1 MDKAKKLPRI
11 EKTNPFWP
19 GCHIVDGRQLTE
31 EMYPQLQPSK
41 QKLIYIP
48 LSIQNLDDVF
58 RDSSEESSDAVTV
71 SHDRYQ
77 DFPDISTDNNVL
89 SVLNRSED
97 VVCMTLSLIGSDCPI
112 HYNKKKALAS
122 KRNSKSSSSKCDK
135 KNEKLY
141 LSSTKSYF
149 HENVT
154 ETKIDPSTSS
164 NSIAMSK
171 KSHFEE
177 STNPVVCFIVLMDPW
192 TIIELGMIGKHSQF
206 HIHSDIQKLIPNLLH
221 GSYQS
226 IYKGSCH
233 QFYNVKDIVQ
243 DHKDSSSFRLP
254 ITSKIA
260 HSTSLSTCTEEGIE
274 KSNENEVEHLF
285 EILDFELFPLLQ
297 NSSVESRTSEH
308 VEKIVN
314 NDKSTF
320 LCSQAHGGLLTHF
333 LHPST
338 YFAYDLDAP
347 EGTFVRSFMDGIVV
361 EAHDSS
367 NSFGPDARNLFRA
380 NQIAIEI
387 SSTKKLNEFSSGFKI
402 VVEYVHI
409 QAQSIPECFK
419 VIGAVVKKGDIIA
432 KSGRSGFTPTPH
444 LHLQVVKQI
453 QKSDCAKRMANDIK
467 LEIRKILTEDEDK
480 TSRDFSDEGDLKD
493 NSSCKIPR
501 HDQARYCRLLE
512 LLNEQTE
519 DEQDN
524 QFRHWLKSH
533 LENSGAMNEDDTRLL
548 RKILDYLEIG
558 EWSIPFKIKGCILEQ
573 GNRYC

>member
-11 EKTNPFWP
+11 EITNPFWP
-19 GCHIVDGRQLTE
+19 GCHIVDGRQLNE
-31 EMYPQLQPSK
+31 ETYPQLQPSE
-41 QKLIYIP
+41 QKLIYTP

-58 RDSSEESSDAVTV
+58 GDGSEESSDAVTV
-71 SHDRYQ
+71 SHDKYQ

-97 VVCMTLSLIGSDCPI
+97 IVCMTLSLVGSDYPI
-112 HYNKKKALAS
+112 HYNKKKAIAT
-122 KRNSKSSSSKCDK
+122 KRNSKSSSSKCVK

-154 ETKIDPSTSS
+154 ETKLDPSS
-164 NSIAMSK
+164 NSIKMSK
-171 KSHFEE
+171 KSYFEE
-177 STNPVVCFIVLMDPW
+177 STNPVVCFIVLLDPW
-192 TIIELGMIGKHSQF
+192 TIIELGKIGVHSQF
-206 HIHSDIQKLIPNLLH
+206 HIHSDIQKFIPNLLH

-226 IYKGSCH
+226 IYEGFCK

-243 DHKDSSSFRLP
+243 DHKDSSSSRLP
-254 ITSKIA
+254 ITSKDA

-274 KSNENEVEHLF
+274 KSKESEVQRSF

-297 NSSVESRTSEH
+297 NSSVESRASEH
-308 VEKIVN
+308 VVKKVN
-314 NDKSTF
+314 SDELTF

-347 EGTFVRSFMDGIVV
+347 EGTFVRSLMDGIVV

-367 NSFGPDARNLFRA
+367 SSFGPDARNLFRA
-380 NQIAIEI
+380 NQITIEI

-409 QAQSIPECFK
+409 QAQSIPERFK
-419 VIGAVVKKGDIIA
+419 VIGAVVKEGDIIA

-453 QKSDCAKRMANDIK
+453 QKSDSAKRMSNDIK
-467 LEIRKILTEDEDK
+467 LEISKILTEAEDM
-480 TSRDFSDEGDLKD
+480 TSRDFSDEGDSKD
-493 NSSCKIPR
+493 NSSSKTPR
-501 HDQARYCRLLE
+501 HDQARYRRLLE

-524 QFRHWLKSH
+524 QFRHWLKNH
-533 LENSGAMNEDDTRLL
+533 LESSGAMNEDDTRLL
-548 RKILDYLEIG
+548 REIPDYLKIV

>member
-11 EKTNPFWP
+11 EITNPFWP
-19 GCHIVDGRQLTE
+19 GCHIVDGRQLNE
-31 EMYPQLQPSK
+31 ETFPKLQPSE

-48 LSIQNLDDVF
+48 LSIRNLDDVF
-58 RDSSEESSDAVTV
+58 GGSSEESSDAVTV
-71 SHDRYQ
+71 SRDKYQ

-97 VVCMTLSLIGSDCPI
+97 IVCITLSLVGSDYPI
-112 HYNKKKALAS
+112 HYNNKKALATR
-122 KRNSKSSSSKCDK
+122 RNSKSSSSKRGK
-135 KNEKLY
+135 KNEKVY

-154 ETKIDPSTSS
+154 ERKMHPSS

-171 KSHFEE
+171 KSHFKE
-177 STNPVVCFIVLMDPW
+177 STNSVVCFIVLLSPW
-192 TIIELGMIGKHSQF
+192 TIIELGKIGKHSQF
-206 HIHSDIQKLIPNLLH
+206 QIHSDIQKLIPNLLH

-226 IYKGSCH
+226 IYEGSCN
-233 QFYNVKDIVQ
+233 QFYNVKETVQ
-243 DHKDSSSFRLP
+243 DHRDRSSSRLP
-254 ITSKIA
+254 ITSKDA
-260 HSTSLSTCTEEGIE
+260 HSTSLSTCIEEGIE
-274 KSNENEVEHLF
+274 KSIENEVERSF
-285 EILDFELFPLLQ
+285 EMLDFELFPLLQ
-297 NSSVESRTSEH
+297 NSSVESRSSEH
-308 VEKIVN
+308 VAKIV
-314 NDKSTF
+314 DSDELTF

-347 EGTFVRSFMDGIVV
+347 EGTFVRSSMDGIVV

-367 NSFGPDARNLFRA
+367 TSFGPDARNLFRA
-380 NQIAIEI
+380 NQITIEI

-409 QAQSIPECFK
+409 QAQSIPERFK

-453 QKSDCAKRMANDIK
+453 QKSDSAKQMANDIK
-467 LEIRKILTEDEDK
+467 LEISKILAEAEDK
-480 TSRDFSDEGDLKD
+480 TSRNVSDESDLND
-493 NSSCKIPR
+493 NSSYKIPR
-501 HDQARYCRLLE
+501 HDQARYRRLLE

-524 QFRHWLKSH
+524 QIRHWLKNH
-533 LENSGAMNEDDTRLL
+533 LESSGAMNEDDTRLL
-548 RKILDYLEIG
+548 LKIPDYLEIG
-558 EWSIPFKIKGCILEQ
+558 QWSIPFKIKGCMLEQ

>member
-11 EKTNPFWP
+11 EITNPFWP
-19 GCHIVDGRQLTE
+19 GCHIVDGRQLNE
-31 EMYPQLQPSK
+31 ETYPQLQPSE
-41 QKLIYIP
+41 QKLIYTP

-58 RDSSEESSDAVTV
+58 GDSSEESSDAVTV
-71 SHDRYQ
+71 SHDKYQ

-97 VVCMTLSLIGSDCPI
+97 IVCMTLSLVGSDYPI
-112 HYNKKKALAS
+112 HYNKKKALAT

-154 ETKIDPSTSS
+154 ETKIDTSS
-164 NSIAMSK
+164 NSIAMRK
-171 KSHFEE
+171 KSHFKEG
-177 STNPVVCFIVLMDPW
+177 TNPVVCFIVLMGPW
-192 TIIELGMIGKHSQF
+192 TIIELGKIGKHSQF
-206 HIHSDIQKLIPNLLH
+206 HIHSDIQKLIPNILH
-221 GSYQS
+221 DSYQS
-226 IYKGSCH
+226 IYEGSCN
-233 QFYNVKDIVQ
+233 QFYNVKETLQ
-243 DHKDSSSFRLP
+243 DHKNRSSSRLP
-254 ITSKIA
+254 GTSQEA
-260 HSTSLSTCTEEGIE
+260 HFTSLSTCTEEGIE
-274 KSNENEVEHLF
+274 TSKEGEVERSF

-297 NSSVESRTSEH
+297 NSSVESRVSEH
-308 VEKIVN
+308 VVKKVN
-314 NDKSTF
+314 SDELTF

-347 EGTFVRSFMDGIVV
+347 EGTFVRSLMDGIVV

-367 NSFGPDARNLFRA
+367 SSFGPDARNLFRA
-380 NQIAIEI
+380 NQITIEI

-409 QAQSIPECFK
+409 QAQSIPERFK
-419 VIGAVVKKGDIIA
+419 VIGAAVKEGDIIA

-453 QKSDCAKRMANDIK
+453 QKSDSAERMANDIK
-467 LEIRKILTEDEDK
+467 LEVSKILTEAEDK
-480 TSRDFSDEGDLKD
+480 TSRDFSDESDLKD
-493 NSSCKIPR
+493 NSSCKTPR
-501 HDQARYCRLLE
+501 YDNARYRKLLE

-524 QFRHWLKSH
+524 QFRHWLKNH
-533 LENSGAMNEDDTRLL
+533 LESSGAMNEDDTRLL
-548 RKILDYLEIG
+548 REIPDYLKIV